1 MRFFSDGTVPAKL
14 APSIGYLVPVIIFF
28 PERRA
33 FGIYF
38 LCIAMNRTD
47 DVHPKRITVGE
58 NNMTNFRNSW
68 PILKLYLQ

>member
-1 MRFFSDGTVPAKL
+1 MSSFLDQVWVLIKYFVRFFSDGTVPAKL

-38 LCIAMNRTD
+38 LCIAMNRND
-47 DVHPKRITVGE
+47 DGHPKRITVD
-58 NNMTNFRNSW
+58 
-68 PILKLYLQ
+68 

>member
-1 MRFFSDGTVPAKL
+1 VRFFSDGTVPAKL

-47 DVHPKRITVGE
+47 DGHPKRITVD
-58 NNMTNFRNSW
+58 
-68 PILKLYLQ
+68 

>member
-1 MRFFSDGTVPAKL
+1 VRFFSDGTVPAKL

-38 LCIAMNRTD
+38 LCIAMNRND
-47 DVHPKRITVGE
+47 DGHPKRITVD
-58 NNMTNFRNSW
+58 
-68 PILKLYLQ
+68 